1 MTQHQTPHFDAATQA
16 QVISADPL
24 RSTWLSANAGSGK
37 TRVLTNRVARLL
49 LQGVPP
55 ERILCLTYTKAAAAE
70 MQNRLFETL
79 GEWATMSDD
88 LLLAALAKLGVAQDD
103 LNLDTLAQARTLFA
117 RAVEAPGG
125 LKIQTIHSFCAS
137 VLRRFP
143 VEAQISPAFEEMD
156 ERDQSDLTA
165 MILEEMAQDLS
176 HGGQTT
182 LDMVAPFLS
191 DLDGQEAARAVVTHR
206 DHFETPSSEAD
217 LRAFFGLGNLT
228 EEGLLAQVF
237 TGCEADLCHKLEK
250 LLDANNSRQAK
261 SKRILKSYDW
271 SRHSLSSL
279 GALEAIFVN
288 GSDVKNAPD
297 EARGDKLFNPQV
309 RARMGEDFPA
319 LCDFMERLAEA
330 RPKRRALRVLEK
342 SHALHQFAPDFLARY
357 DRAKE
362 RRGWLDFDDLI
373 RLTNRLLTETS
384 LAQWVL
390 FRLDGGID
398 HMLVDEAQ
406 DTSPAQWQII
416 AKLAE
421 EFAAGQSARDGLT
434 RTIFVVG
441 DKKQSIYSFQG
452 ADPEGFDRMRDA
464 FDTRLA
470 AVRANLQ
477 KNVLKYSF
485 RSAPAIL
492 ALVDQVAADQGH
504 AGLGQDVEHKAYFE
518 DLPGRVDIWP
528 VIESSASPEVPAWDD
543 PVDMIHD
550 SHHSAVLANRIANFI
565 RDTIDNR
572 HVIRTGN
579 HPPRVVQPSD
589 FLILLRSRSTLFHQ
603 IIRALKEKNLPIMGA
618 DRLRISAEL
627 AVRDL
632 TALMNFLA
640 TPEDNLSLA
649 AYLRSP
655 VGGLSEAEL
664 FDVAHNRQTTLWNAL
679 RHQRDR
685 FPDVVS
691 TLEQLRN
698 MADFQRPYEILEYLL
713 SKKGGRRAFIARL
726 GHEAED
732 GIDSLLHQA
741 MSYERHDVPSVAGF
755 AAWLRRGDVTI
766 KRDMTGDDNQI
777 RVMSIHGAKGLEA
790 PIVILPDTARKKDAG
805 HRGVNT
811 LKPEDGPLL
820 WANASD
826 DLPRELRPAY
836 ERRKAAQTEEE
847 NRLLYVAMTRAE
859 TWLIIAAAGELSAKT
874 GDKLVWYD
882 QIHASAQSLP
892 QTRPHMFWDEAGL
905 RLENGDW
912 SMAAASAQDTPA
924 IAVPQADDIAAA
936 LSGWVKATPEPK
948 AKDKPALTPSDLA
961 SEAAQPLAD
970 ADRTTAWHDA
980 EAAKLRGRR
989 LHALLEHLP
998 NIAPAAW
1005 GETAAFILAAEGE
1018 CSPQEE
1024 SDLLQ
1029 TAQRVLTDPALAPL
1043 FTADALAEVPLT
1055 AYSDRLGHQ
1064 IYGIIDRLII
1074 KDDTVLAVDFKSNH
1088 IVPETVHAVSDAYLR
1103 QMAAYREMLRALY
1116 PDRRVEVAIL
1126 WTNAPSLMRLPDD
1139 LLAAALQS
1147 VAETGEGS

>member
-1 MTQHQTPHFDAATQA
+1 MTSQHSAKFDAATQA

-49 LQGVPP
+49 LQAVPP

-79 GEWATMSDD
+79 GEWATMGDGP
-88 LLLAALAKLGVAQDD
+88 LLAALSKLGVAEHE
-103 LNLDTLAQARTLFA
+103 LGLETLAHARTLFA

-165 MILEEMAQDLS
+165 MILEEMAQDIT
-176 HGGQTT
+176 HGGQAT
-182 LDMVAPFLS
+182 LDIIAPFLS
-191 DLDGQEAARAVVTHR
+191 DLDGQEAARAVVSHR
-206 DHFETPSSEAD
+206 DHFETPSSEAE
-217 LRAFFGLGNLT
+217 LRAYFGIGNLT
-228 EEGLLAQVF
+228 EDGLLAQVF
-237 TGCEADLCHKLEK
+237 TGDEVDLCDKLEK

-279 GALEAIFVN
+279 AELEAIFVN
-288 GSDVKNAPD
+288 GSGAKNAPD
-297 EARGDKLFNPQV
+297 AAKGDSLFNAQV
-309 RARMGEDFPA
+309 RASMGEDFPA
-319 LCDFMERLAEA
+319 LCAFMERLAEA

-362 RRGWLDFDDLI
+362 RRAWLDFDDLI

-464 FDTRLA
+464 FDARLA
-470 AVRANLQ
+470 AVRSDLQ

-492 ALVDQVAADQGH
+492 ELVDRVAADQGH

-528 VIESSASPEVPAWDD
+528 AIESSAPPEVPAWDD

-565 RDTIDNR
+565 RATIDNR

-579 HPPRVVQPSD
+579 HSPRVVQPRD
-589 FLILLRSRSTLFHQ
+589 FLILLRSRSALFHQ

-632 TALMNFLA
+632 TALMSFLA
-640 TPEDNLSLA
+640 TPEDDLSLA

-655 VGGLSEAEL
+655 LGGMSEAEL
-664 FDVAHNRQTTLWNAL
+664 FDLAHNRKTTLWNVL
-679 RHQRDR
+679 RNQRDR
-685 FPDVVS
+685 FPDVVT
-691 TLEQLRN
+691 TLENLRN

-713 SKKGGRRAFIARL
+713 TKKGGRRAFIARL

-732 GIDSLLHQA
+732 GIDGLLHQA

-755 AAWLRRGDVTI
+755 AAWLRRGDVMI

-790 PIVILPDTARKKDAG
+790 PIVILPDTAQKKDAG
-805 HRGVNT
+805 HRGINA
-811 LKPEDGPLL
+811 LKPEDGPLF
-820 WANASD
+820 WASASE
-826 DLPRELRPAY
+826 DLPQELRPAY
-836 ERRKAAQTEEE
+836 DRRKAAQTEEE

-859 TWLIIAAAGELSAKT
+859 TWLIIAAAGQLSAKT
-874 GDKLVWYD
+874 GEKRVWYD
-882 QIHASAQSLP
+882 QIRTSAQALP

-912 SMAAASAQDTPA
+912 SMTEPAQASPDT
-924 IAVPQADDIAAA
+924 VVMQGNDIAAA

-961 SEAAQPLAD
+961 AEAAQPMD
-970 ADRTTAWHDA
+970 GTDRSAAWHDA

-998 NIAPAAW
+998 SVTPAAW

-1018 CSPQEE
+1018 CSSQEE
-1024 SDLLQ
+1024 VDLLQ
-1029 TAQRVLTDPALAPL
+1029 TAQKVLTDPALVHL
-1043 FTADALAEVPLT
+1043 FKGDALAEVPLT
-1055 AYSDRLGHQ
+1055 AYSEILGRQ
-1064 IYGIIDRLII
+1064 IYGVIDRLIVT
-1074 KDDTVLAVDFKSNH
+1074 DTTVLAVDFKSNH
-1088 IVPETVHAVSDAYLR
+1088 TVPDTVDHVSDAYMR

-1116 PDRRVEVAIL
+1116 PSRTVEVAIL
-1126 WTNAPSLMRLPDD
+1126 WTNAPSLMHLPDD
-1139 LLAAALQS
+1139 LLVTALRRA
-1147 VAETGEGS
+1147 AETVEGS